1 MHFKNSYFKEIYFYI
16 KRDLYAFSNL
26 ASFTKWYE
34 QQVDVFPK
42 EHTPTKTDPKGKANL
57 QFGDYSL
64 YKNCENKDASYP
76 VDGKSTNSR
85 KYCNIWILVV
95 ECLEQSSPKNCQNDL
110 LSAAG
115 VLKLNS
121 KFLFS
126 KRSSFKLHLIHGSL
140 QPLVSIV
147 VVLLNFVRFQQRVL
161 SV

>member
-1 MHFKNSYFKEIYFYI
+1 MHFLILLPLLNGMNSRLMFFQ
-16 KRDLYAFSNL
+16 RTN
-26 ASFTKWYE
+26 
-34 QQVDVFPK
+34 
-42 EHTPTKTDPKGKANL
+42 PTGKANL

-64 YKNCENKDASYP
+64 YKNCENKDASCP

-95 ECLEQSSPKNCQNDL
+95 ECLEQSSPQNCQNDL

-121 KFLFS
+121 RFLFS
-126 KRSSFKLHLIHGSL
+126 KRSSFKLHSIHGSF

-147 VVLLNFVRFQQRVL
+147 VVLLNFVRFQQRGFFSLVGHL
-161 SV
+161 SLFFKKSD

>member
-1 MHFKNSYFKEIYFYI
+1 MHFKNSYFKGIYIFTLKEI
-16 KRDLYAFSNL
+16 YAFSNL

-42 EHTPTKTDPKGKANL
+42 EHTPTKTNPKGKANL
-57 QFGDYSL
+57 QFGDYSF
-64 YKNCENKDASYP
+64 YKNCENKDASCAI
-76 VDGKSTNSR
+76 DGKSPNSR

-121 KFLFS
+121 RFLFS
-126 KRSSFKLHLIHGSL
+126 KRSSFKLHLIHESF

-147 VVLLNFVRFQQRVL
+147 VVVLNFVRFQQRVL